1 MSMHKKWI
9 SLILLVSLLLT
20 IGARAET
27 TLKLNGVSTKFSGD
41 FAQRH
46 PDVQLETGDYTYY
59 ATTGE
64 MTSDMLLGSFNYDA
78 FELSSNCID
87 YHAIM
92 EKGYCLDLSG
102 SEIIRSAIQNLHP
115 VFGSAMY
122 DGW

>member
-78 FELSSNCID
+78 FELSRTVSTIMQLWKKDIAWTCPAAKSFAVRYRICIQF
-87 YHAIM
+87 
-92 EKGYCLDLSG
+92 LQ
-102 SEIIRSAIQNLHP
+102 RN
-115 VFGSAMY
+115 V
-122 DGW
+122 